1 MALGKRVGSGNVA
14 MISTPA
20 ITPAFPAFPAFPPVR
35 AFPELPVGDLTSRE
49 KGTSS
54 SLSSASFRADLP
66 LGLWFG
72 EGVGTFRHLGS
83 SPSGWVFTGMRHHAL
98 VEACEALLAVNV
110 SHTLQVAPG
119 VGPAALRLEPREAL
133 V

>member
-1 MALGKRVGSGNVA
+1 MAFGKRVGSGNVA

-20 ITPAFPAFPAFPPVR
+20 IIPAFPALPPVR

-54 SLSSASFRADLP
+54 SLSTASFRADLP

-83 SPSGWVFTGMRHHAL
+83 SPSGWVFTGMRHLHSF
-98 VEACEALLAVNV
+98 E
-110 SHTLQVAPG
+110 QG
-119 VGPAALRLEPREAL
+119 KG
-133 V
+133 